1 MPPKKAD
8 KKSISSSDA
17 DNEEA
22 AETINMTALEDLLDR
37 RLRYQSNQINDLF
50 LKYSKLSKSDLDEI
64 KKSQDFLS
72 SKFDALVISVNE
84 LKIAN
89 SALRDQNAQLRERVD
104 TLEAKI
110 AAAEVDAENL
120 KQYLRRDLLEIHG
133 VPVLEGE
140 DTNGIV
146 KQVTQLLNSDLEL
159 NESDISISHR
169 LPANEGSIPSII
181 VKFTRRDKRDRIYSL
196 KRNLSTKSALDLGF
210 RQESRLFINESLTQK
225 CRELLKEVKSFKRN
239 KHFKFVW
246 TKQGKVFLRKDEDP
260 SSRVYAFS
268 TKEGFEEF
276 KAGFAEQRQ
285 EQQGD

>member
-22 AETINMTALEDLLDR
+22 AETINMAVLEDLLDR

-50 LKYSKLSKSDLDEI
+50 PKYSKLSKSDLDEI

-104 TLEAKI
+104 ILEAKI

-120 KQYLRRDLLEIHG
+120 KRYLRRDLLEIHG

-146 KQVTQLLNSDLEL
+146 KQVTHSASEL

-169 LPANEGSIPSII
+169 LPVNEGSIPPII

-246 TKQGKVFLRKDEDP
+246 TKQGKVFLRKVEDP
-260 SSRVYAFS
+260 SSRVYVFS

>member
-1 MPPKKAD
+1 M
-8 KKSISSSDA
+8 
-17 DNEEA
+17 
-22 AETINMTALEDLLDR
+22 
-37 RLRYQSNQINDLF
+37 
-50 LKYSKLSKSDLDEI
+50 
-64 KKSQDFLS
+64 
-72 SKFDALVISVNE
+72 
-84 LKIAN
+84 
-89 SALRDQNAQLRERVD
+89 
-104 TLEAKI
+104 EAKI
-110 AAAEVDAENL
+110 AAAEVDAANL

-169 LPANEGSIPSII
+169 LPANEGSISPII

-196 KRNLSTKSALDLGF
+196 KRNLSTKSALDFGF

>member
-1 MPPKKAD
+1 
-8 KKSISSSDA
+8 
-17 DNEEA
+17 
-22 AETINMTALEDLLDR
+22 MTL
-37 RLRYQSNQINDLF
+37 N
-50 LKYSKLSKSDLDEI
+50 
-64 KKSQDFLS
+64 
-72 SKFDALVISVNE
+72 SVNE

-89 SALRDQNAQLRERVD
+89 SVLRDQNAKLRERVV
-104 TLEAKI
+104 TLEAKF

-120 KQYLRRDLLEIHG
+120 KQYLQRDLLEIHG
-133 VPVLEGE
+133 VPVLEGK

-159 NESDISISHR
+159 NKSDSHR
-169 LPANEGSIPSII
+169 LPANAGSIPPII
-181 VKFTRRDKRDRIYSL
+181 VKFTRRDKQDRIYSL
-196 KRNLSTKSALDLGF
+196 KRNLSTKSALELGF

-239 KHFKFVW
+239 KHFMFVW

-268 TKEGFEEF
+268 TKEGFEES
-276 KAGFAEQRQ
+276 KADFAEQRQ